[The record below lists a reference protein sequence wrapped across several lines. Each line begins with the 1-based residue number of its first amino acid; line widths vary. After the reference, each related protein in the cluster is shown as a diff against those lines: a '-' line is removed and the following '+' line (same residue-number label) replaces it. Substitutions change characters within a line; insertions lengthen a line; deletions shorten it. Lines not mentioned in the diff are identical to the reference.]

1 METEDQS
8 PVQDEYIPEKLDPS
22 PNQDEYAPV
31 IFSQETVSHIIS
43 VDMMS
48 GKVNLHSCSFIN
60 MHPIKMNMNML
71 YSLRKLYLT
80 SYLLIW
86 CLGR

>member
-8 PVQDEYIPEKLDPS
+8 PVQDDYIPEKLDPS
-22 PNQDEYAPV
+22 PYQDEYAPV

-48 GKVNLHSCSFIN
+48 GKVNLHSCYFVN
-60 MHPIKMNMNML
+60 MCACTYTTFKEM
-71 YSLRKLYLT
+71 
-80 SYLLIW
+80 SYT
-86 CLGR
+86 CLHF